1 MLVRGGENETKT
13 TRVRLPVQA
22 AVDRT
27 ATYATLAEG
36 FSIQAS
42 QVQDSDLWWPHFT
55 LVDPPNLV
63 GFPLL
68 RWTNAPSGSLADQAV
83 NIIALT

>member
-1 MLVRGGENETKT
+1 MNEMRTRGL
-13 TRVRLPVQA
+13 RLPVQM

-36 FSIQAS
+36 SGVEAS
-42 QVQDSDLWWPHFT
+42 QGSGSWWPLFQP
-55 LVDPPNLV
+55 VDPPNLV

-68 RWTNAPSGSLADQAV
+68 PWSSARQGS
-83 NIIALT
+83 